1 MSVLCSN
8 TMGSSPN
15 EFLFSEY
22 DWYNKLIKWYKVI
35 LESDPPISPY
45 TIISSWQRMDCSSKY
60 WLQLNANNINL
71 QKCFDS
77 NQKQSCVQT
86 DNKIAMNYSKSKI
99 SLKSIANKCDTNNEE
114 PIELNIRKDSDVNE
128 KLKEEI
134 KSIDIKE
141 EGEVKQKD
149 NKLKENNGII

>member
-1 MSVLCSN
+1 M
-8 TMGSSPN
+8 
-15 EFLFSEY
+15 
-22 DWYNKLIKWYKVI
+22 
-35 LESDPPISPY
+35 
-45 TIISSWQRMDCSSKY
+45 
-60 WLQLNANNINL
+60 
-71 QKCFDS
+71 
-77 NQKQSCVQT
+77 QT

-99 SLKSIANKCDTNNEE
+99 SLKSIANECDTNNEE